1 MNNDH
6 YEPHQSDTFAI
17 RANLHRHVGPFRQRL
32 RRPYERSGC
41 HTRVNYRL
49 QQISRWF
56 AKFRRTDDGLA
67 KPTDFTTYRGSQRI
81 WFQSV
86 FRSQDETIGDQDRCN
101 RHLVVSLFLL
111 VVFALKLKP
120 NGQGRQKKGDKVLT
134 VLGKVPFVHGQ
145 QLQLVRLGTRML
157 LVASSAKGSQ
167 TLSEITDPAEVLQI
181 ESAFRAGRMDLITDS
196 LSRSEPSANG
206 SQSNNGILLG
216 SNQRNGRT
224 LLEA

>member
-1 MNNDH
+1 MNPIN
-6 YEPHQSDTFAI
+6 PT
-17 RANLHRHVGPFRQRL
+17 RL
-32 RRPYERSGC
+32 RSVPIYIVMLVLSVSVCVGHTNAQDATPESTTVSNKSVAGLQSSAERTMDWLS
-41 HTRVNYRL
+41 
-49 QQISRWF
+49 QQISP
-56 AKFRRTDDGLA
+56 
-67 KPTDFTTYRGSQRI
+67 PTEEASGSG
-81 WFQSV
+81 FNLFSDPKTKQSAIKTGATV
-86 FRSQDETIGDQDRCN
+86 T
-101 RHLVVSLFLL
+101 LVVSLFLL
-111 VVFALKLKP
+111 FVFALKLKP
-120 NGQGRQKKGDKVLT
+120 NSQGRQKKGDKVLT